1 MENKNTNQNGLTFLQ
16 TTIPNWRVVVMNKAL
31 NIRFDNLEF
40 FIQSKYGRLA
50 ISNEGNYFFSISIV
64 KEWNYETTFNGKKT
78 LLNGEVLFNT
88 INEMKQRAINQF
100 ENTKNKLKEVSKMVN
115 KLEEIEKA
123 KEELLKS
130 APKIINGDK

>member
-1 MENKNTNQNGLTFLQ
+1 MKKIDKVMKAIDLLENLSNQKEKIMENTIKEIVQSGLTFLN
-16 TTIPNWRVVVMNKAL
+16 TTIPAWRVVVMNKAL

-50 ISNEGNYFFSISIV
+50 VSNDGNYFFSISIV

-88 INEMKQRAINQF
+88 INEMKQRAIKQF
-100 ENTKNKLKEVSKMVN
+100 EERK
-115 KLEEIEKA
+115 
-123 KEELLKS
+123 
-130 APKIINGDK
+130 